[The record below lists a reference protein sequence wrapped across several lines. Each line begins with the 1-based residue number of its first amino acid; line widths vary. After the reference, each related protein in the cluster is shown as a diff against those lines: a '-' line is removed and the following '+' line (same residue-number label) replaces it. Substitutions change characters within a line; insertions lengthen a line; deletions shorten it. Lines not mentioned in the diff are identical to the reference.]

1 MSTGAII
8 MMSVWMGGVTFMAG
22 YFFYRVI
29 TAKPKKNSDDE
40 NSESDNIV

>member
-29 TAKPKKNSDDE
+29 TTKPKKDSDD
-40 NSESDNIV
+40 DNPDLE

>member
-1 MSTGAII
+1 MSTGAIV

-29 TAKPKKNSDDE
+29 TAKPKSDSDDE
-40 NSESDNIV
+40 NPEIENL